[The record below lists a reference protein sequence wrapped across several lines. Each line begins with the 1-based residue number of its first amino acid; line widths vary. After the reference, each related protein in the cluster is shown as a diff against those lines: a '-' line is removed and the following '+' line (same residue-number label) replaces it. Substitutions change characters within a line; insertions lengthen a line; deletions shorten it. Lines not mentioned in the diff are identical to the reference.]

1 MNFET
6 FLGVVSLSGAV
17 ISYAILRFCD
27 KNVYVKYNKT
37 GNAEPKSRKKRGEC
51 K

>member
-17 ISYAILRFCD
+17 ICYAILRFCD
-27 KNVYVKYNKT
+27 RSVYAKYNKT
-37 GNAEPKSRKKRGEC
+37 GNAEPMSKRKVKR

>member
-1 MNFET
+1 MNFDT

-17 ISYAILRFCD
+17 ISYALMRLCD

-37 GNAEPKSRKKRGEC
+37 GNADAVSKRKVKR